1 MRRVGTMTT
10 LPSRLNILKKPILSI
25 LRQTVPL
32 DVLYIH
38 MPLVTLK
45 GLTYDI
51 PSDFLNF
58 TIGFKT
64 KVVINRCKEDLGP
77 ITKLAP
83 VLDLETDPDTYIF
96 TFDDDVMV
104 HRNLI
109 KKYISKIVE
118 HPNACLSLSG
128 VCAGRFPFFYQLIS
142 KNTKDHPIDWI
153 EGVHTVAYKR
163 SFFQTSNELVS
174 FEGDSPIKKYLVT
187 NDDHRI
193 SAYLSSRNIKRI
205 SIGYAAKDNIFKV
218 LSTTSS
224 PDALSARGILTLM
237 KEHFLIVKYF
247 KSKELYTESSK
258 SYYST
263 TFLLSCFVL
272 TSIYLLSK
280 RTILTVSMLVA
291 FWWLSYL
298 FFIDTTVLRVYSP
311 LYN

>member
-1 MRRVGTMTT
+1 MRRIGTMTT
-10 LPSRLNILKKPILSI
+10 LPSRLNLLKKPILSI

-45 GLTYDI
+45 GLQYDI
-51 PSDFLNF
+51 PLNF
-58 TIGFKT
+58 LDFSIGFHT
-64 KVVINRCKEDLGP
+64 KVVINRCKEDFGP

-96 TFDDDVMV
+96 SFDDDVMV

-109 KKYISKIVE
+109 RKYISKIVE

-128 VCAGRFPFFYQLIS
+128 VCAGRFPSFYQLIS
-142 KNTKDHPIDWI
+142 KNKEDHPIDWI

-163 SFFQTSNELVS
+163 SFFETCNDLVS
-174 FEGDSPIKKYLVT
+174 FEGESPIKKYLVT

-205 SIGYAAKDNIFKV
+205 SMGYVAKDNIFKI
-218 LSTTSS
+218 LDTNSS
-224 PDALSARGILTLM
+224 PDALSARGFLTLM

-247 KSKELYTESSK
+247 RSKELYTQYSK
-258 SYYST
+258 SYYSAS
-263 TFLLSCFVL
+263 FLILCFVL
-272 TSIYLLSK
+272 TSISLLSK
-280 RTILTVSMLVA
+280 RTVVALSLLVV
-291 FWWLSYL
+291 FWWLFYL
-298 FFIDTTVLRVYSP
+298 FLIDTTVLRVYSP